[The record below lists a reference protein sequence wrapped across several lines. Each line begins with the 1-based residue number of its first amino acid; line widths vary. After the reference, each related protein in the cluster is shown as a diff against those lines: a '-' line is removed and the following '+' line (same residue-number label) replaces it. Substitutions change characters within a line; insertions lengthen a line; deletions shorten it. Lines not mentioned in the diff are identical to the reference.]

1 MMKVPLAILFSVCV
15 IVGLGQIVQTNAT
28 MLEVPTT
35 AFVSDIAP
43 VVDISSSDELPTP
56 VPPMTIPATEA
67 AFKND
72 CPQCPVY
79 QPPVSPVNTDEASE
93 PKGRTRGRP
102 MIGLVGGAVKVVARL
117 AGHSRRAER
126 RASRHGG

>member
-1 MMKVPLAILFSVCV
+1 MRVPLAILFSVCV
-15 IVGLGQIVQTNAT
+15 IVGLGQIIQTNAT

-35 AFVSDIAP
+35 AFVSDTAP
-43 VVDISSSDELPTP
+43 VADIGSNDELPTP

-67 AFKND
+67 TFKND

-93 PKGRTRGRP
+93 SEGRTRGRP
-102 MIGLVGGAVKVVARL
+102 MIGLVGSTVKVAARL
-117 AGHSRRAER
+117 TGHSRRAER
-126 RASRHGG
+126 RALRRGK